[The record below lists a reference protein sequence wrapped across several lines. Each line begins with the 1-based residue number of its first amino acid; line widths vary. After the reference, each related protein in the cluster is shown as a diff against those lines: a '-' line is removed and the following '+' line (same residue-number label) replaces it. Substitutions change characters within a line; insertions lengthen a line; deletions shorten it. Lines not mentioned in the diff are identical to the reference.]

1 MNYKERFLDRLLY
14 QRNLSDHTIRSYGTD
29 IDEFHAF
36 LEREGLSVG
45 TFKYPDA
52 RNYLSSLYDK
62 GLKRA
67 TVSRKISTL
76 RSYYHFLIEAG
87 VVENHP
93 FLSLPFPKK
102 EKALPTFLY
111 ENEINAL
118 FESLDQGSRMYLRD
132 KAVLELLYATGIRAS
147 ELITLRRDRIDFN
160 YMILKV
166 HGKGNKERIVPFN
179 ESAKA
184 SLLEYIE
191 HFKKHIDHND
201 ALWLNYRLE
210 PLTVRGLRHALD
222 MMVKRSAENFDLHP
236 HKLRHSFATHL
247 LNNGADIRAVQE
259 LLGHESLQTTQ
270 KYTHISKEQL
280 RKTYLRTHPGNQKR

>member
-1 MNYKERFLDRLLY
+1 M
-14 QRNLSDHTIRSYGTD
+14 
-29 IDEFHAF
+29 
-36 LEREGLSVG
+36 
-45 TFKYPDA
+45 DA
-52 RNYLSSLYDK
+52 RNYLSVLYDK
-62 GLKRA
+62 GLKRS

-76 RSYYHFLIEAG
+76 RSYYHFLIEIDAL
-87 VVENHP
+87 ENHP

-118 FESLDQGSRMYLRD
+118 FESLDQSSRMYLRD
-132 KAVLELLYATGIRAS
+132 KAILELLYATGIRAS
-147 ELITLRRDRIDFN
+147 ELITLRTDRIDFN
-160 YMILKV
+160 YMIIKV
-166 HGKGNKERIVPFN
+166 YGKGSKERIVPFN
-179 ESAKA
+179 ESAKS
-184 SLLEYIE
+184 SLSEYIE
-191 HFKKHIDHND
+191 HFKTHIDHND

-210 PLTVRGLRHALD
+210 PLTVRGLRHVLD
-222 MMVKRSAENFDLHP
+222 MMVKRSSENFDLHP

-280 RKTYLRTHPGNQKR
+280 RKTYLNTHPGNQKR